1 MIEHLL
7 TWEFDVLITILNYY
21 FICKRLKPPFSKGD
35 LKEYATS
42 ILDCRIINYF
52 IEREA
57 CYA

>member
-1 MIEHLL
+1 M
-7 TWEFDVLITILNYY
+7 VLITILNYY
-21 FICKRLKPPFSKGD
+21 FICKRLKPLFSKGD